1 MHLVVV
7 GSGTG
12 IPLADRASPALV
24 FYTGAGPVLFD
35 AGPGTCRQLARLGI
49 PYDRIGQIFLTHF
62 HPDHTADLIH
72 FLFATRYPPVLR
84 KRDPFMLVGPDGL
97 AAFLMKLQKA
107 YGTWIHIPPG
117 IMTVE
122 ELSIQKPEKRTYALF
137 ELHSQPLKHTA
148 QSLAY
153 RVKSPEGKSF
163 VYSGDTGF
171 CQEMVDF
178 ARKADLLILECSLPE
193 GGGVEEHL
201 TPSQAGR
208 IAALAGV
215 PRLVLVHFYPEVL
228 ETDIARECRKVYAGE
243 LILAQDLLHL
253 SLV

>member
-228 ETDIARECRKVYAGE
+228 ETDIARECRKVYGGE

>member
-193 GGGVEEHL
+193 GGAVEEHL

-208 IAALAGV
+208 IAALARV

>member
-1 MHLVVV
+1 MHLIVV

-12 IPLADRASPALV
+12 VPLAHRASPALV

-35 AGPGTCRQLARLGI
+35 AGPGTFRQLARIGI
-49 PYDRIGQIFLTHF
+49 RYDRIGHIFLTHF

-72 FLFATRYPPVLR
+72 FLFATRYPPVLQ
-84 KRDPFMLVGPDGL
+84 KREPFTLGGPEGL

-107 YGTWIHIPPG
+107 YGTWIRVPPE

-122 ELSIQKPEKRTYALF
+122 ELSIQKPERRTYDLF
-137 ELHSQPLKHTA
+137 ELQSQPLKHTA

-153 RVKSPEGKSF
+153 RVKGPEGKSF

-193 GGGVEEHL
+193 GGGVEGHL
-201 TPSQAGR
+201 TPSQAAR
-208 IAALAGV
+208 IAALARV

>member
-1 MHLVVV
+1 MHIIVI

-24 FYTGAGPVLFD
+24 FYTGAEPVLFD
-35 AGPGTCRQLARLGI
+35 AGPGTCRQLARAGI
-49 PYDRIGQIFLTHF
+49 RYDRIKQIFLTHF

-72 FLFATRYPPVLR
+72 FLFATRYPPILR
-84 KRDPFMLVGPDGL
+84 KRAPFRLVGPDGL
-97 AAFLMKLQKA
+97 ALFITRLQKA
-107 YGTWIHIPPG
+107 YGTWIHLPPE
-117 IMTVE
+117 IMAVE
-122 ELSIQKPEKRTYALF
+122 ELSIQKPERRTYDRF
-137 ELHSQPLKHTA
+137 ELHAQPLKHTA

-153 RVKSPEGKSF
+153 RVENRDGKSF

-171 CQEMVDF
+171 CHEMVDF
-178 ARKADLLILECSLPE
+178 SREADLLVLECSLPE
-193 GGGVEEHL
+193 GGGVEGHL

-208 IAALAGV
+208 MAALAGV

-253 SLV
+253 SL